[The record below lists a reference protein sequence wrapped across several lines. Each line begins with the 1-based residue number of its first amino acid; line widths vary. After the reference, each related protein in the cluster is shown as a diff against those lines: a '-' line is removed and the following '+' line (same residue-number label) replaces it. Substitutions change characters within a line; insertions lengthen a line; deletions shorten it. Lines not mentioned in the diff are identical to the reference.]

1 MLRWIRR
8 LALISITLIALSGIA
23 GGGIPGALAA
33 TDTLDQSQTTIG
45 NLPGDATIHS
55 GQSVAQTFTAGLSG
69 ILDRVKVAVTHFGSP
84 PTDLTVS
91 IETTVAGAPSNTVIG
106 GATVPSSDADGSLV
120 NIPLSTQPIITAGTV
135 YAIVLSCSSCTL
147 SSLNIYAAPISD
159 SSTYSRGISYFN
171 GGGESTWVNA
181 NNQLAF
187 QTYVTPASPTIS
199 TQATT
204 PVIVGGTATDTATL
218 ASGAAATGTIT
229 FSVYGPSATPD
240 CSGTPVA
247 TSTATVNGDGQ
258 YTSGNFTP
266 TAVGTYYWIAS
277 YGGDTNNNSAT
288 TMCGDT
294 NESSVVNQA
303 SPTISTQAATPVT
316 VGGSATDTA
325 TLSSGYNPTGTITFS
340 VYGPSAT
347 PNCTGTPDATST
359 ATVSGNGQYT
369 SGTFTATIPGTYYW
383 IASYGGDT
391 NNDTATTKCGDTNES
406 SVVNAASPTITTA
419 AATPLALG
427 GSATDT
433 ATLSSGYSPTG
444 TITFTVYGPSAS
456 ADCSGTPVAT
466 STATVSGNGQYTSGT
481 FTPAAAGTYYW
492 IASYGGD
499 GNNNTA
505 ATKCGDTGETLTVPK
520 LSPTIST
527 QATTPVIVGGTAT
540 DTATLPSGSSP
551 TGTITFSVY
560 GPSATPDCSGT
571 PVATSTATV
580 NGDGQYTSGKFTPT
594 AVGTYYWIASYGGD
608 TNNNSA
614 TTMCGD
620 TNESSVV
627 NQASPTISTQAATPV
642 TVGGSATDT
651 ATLSSGYNPTGTITF
666 SVYGPSATPNCTG
679 TPVATST
686 ATVTGNGQYT
696 SGTFT
701 ATVPGT
707 YYWIAS
713 YGGDTN
719 NNSAATKCG
728 DTGETLT
735 ASKAAPTLTTQAT
748 TPVGIGGAATDTATL
763 ASAYQPG
770 GTITFR
776 LYGPSATASCSG
788 MPVFTSTVPVS
799 NAQATSAVFHPLVAG
814 SYYWVASYSGDMNNQ
829 AASTRCGDGGETLVV
844 SGVASSS
851 IHTYVLAETGPESC
865 PSATGFSL
873 TATASTYNGAS
884 PSGALVF
891 TDAVHHLRLI
901 GGRVLVL
908 QATAT
913 TADIYGSSQQNGV
926 VVGYH
931 LHLTVTSSAPCG
943 ASAQITTST
952 GYDSGV
958 FAIAGGRI
966 LH

>member
-1 MLRWIRR
+1 MVRWIRSFSV
-8 LALISITLIALSGIA
+8 LAVLVLTISGLTIGGTHIAI
-23 GGGIPGALAA
+23 AA
-33 TDTLDQSQTTIG
+33 TDTLDQSQTTYMAG
-45 NLPGDATIHS
+45 TGLAVNS

-69 ILDRVKVAVTHFGSP
+69 TLDRIEMAVEYVGTP
-84 PTDLTVS
+84 PQDLSVQ
-91 IETTVAGAPSNTVIG
+91 IETTTNGVPSDTAISST
-106 GATVPSSDADGSLV
+106 TVPYTSMQAFGTETSLV
-120 NIPLSTQPIITAGTV
+120 NIPLTTQPTITAGTV
-135 YAIVLSCSSCTL
+135 YAIVLSCSSCVDPTNVY
-147 SSLNIYAAPISD
+147 SAPYTVGSAYSGGSAFDNSGTGWSPLND
-159 SSTYSRGISYFN
+159 QF
-171 GGGESTWVNA
+171 
-181 NNQLAF
+181 AF
-187 QTYVTPASPTIS
+187 QTYVVVRPTIS

-204 PVIVGGTATDTATL
+204 PVTIGSSATDTATL
-218 ASGAAATGTIT
+218 AGGASPTGTIT
-229 FSVYGPSATPD
+229 FTVYGPSATPD
-240 CSGTPVA
+240 CSGTPDA
-247 TSTATVNGDGQ
+247 TSTATVNGNGR
-258 YTSGNFTP
+258 YTSGSFTTTTP
-266 TAVGTYYWIAS
+266 GTYYWIAS
-277 YGGDTNNNSAT
+277 YGGDVNNGTSS

-294 NESSVVNQA
+294 GETLTITNA
-303 SPTISTQAATPVT
+303 SPTISTQTTTPVT
-316 VGGSATDTA
+316 IGGSATDTA
-325 TLSSGYNPTGTITFS
+325 TLASGASPTGTITFS
-340 VYGPSAT
+340 VYGPSASAD
-347 PNCTGTPDATST
+347 CSGTPDATST

-369 SGTFTATIPGTYYW
+369 SDTFTPSAPGTYYW
-383 IASYGGDT
+383 IASYGGDA
-391 NNDTATTKCGDTNES
+391 NNGTSSTKCGDTGETLT
-406 SVVNAASPTITTA
+406 VNKVSPTISTQATTPV
-419 AATPLALG
+419 TIG

-433 ATLSSGYSPTG
+433 ATLSGGSSPTG
-444 TITFTVYGPSAS
+444 SITFSVYGPNSS
-456 ADCSGTPVAT
+456 MNCSPLVYT
-466 STATVSGNGQYTSGT
+466 STATVNGNGQYSSGT

-520 LSPTIST
+520 SSPTIST

-540 DTATLPSGSSP
+540 DTATLSLGSSP

-571 PVATSTATV
+571 PDATSTATV
-580 NGDGQYTSGKFTPT
+580 NGDGQYTSGTFTPT

-614 TTMCGD
+614 TTICGD
-620 TNESSVV
+620 TGESSVV

-642 TVGGSATDT
+642 TVGGSCHGHSHPLVWIQSHRHYHLQRVRTKRHPELHRYAGCYLDGHSDRQR
-651 ATLSSGYNPTGTITF
+651 AIHVWHLHPYRTGH
-666 SVYGPSATPNCTG
+666 VLLDCRPMVATPIITLL
-679 TPVATST
+679 S
-686 ATVTGNGQYT
+686 
-696 SGTFT
+696 
-701 ATVPGT
+701 
-707 YYWIAS
+707 
-713 YGGDTN
+713 
-719 NNSAATKCG
+719 TKCG

-788 MPVFTSTVPVS
+788 TPVFTSTVPVS

-931 LHLTVTSSAPCG
+931 LHLTVSEQRTLWRQCADHHQHG
-943 ASAQITTST
+943 
-952 GYDSGV
+952 
-958 FAIAGGRI
+958 
-966 LH
+966 L